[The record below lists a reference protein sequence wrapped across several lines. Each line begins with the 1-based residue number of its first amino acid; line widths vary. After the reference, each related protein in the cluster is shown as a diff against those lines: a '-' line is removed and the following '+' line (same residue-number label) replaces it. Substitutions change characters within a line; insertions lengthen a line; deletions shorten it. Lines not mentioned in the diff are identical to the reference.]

1 MSEGQ
6 QAPSGALGRFL
17 DDQGPTAVTAVLAGA
32 AGKKCPSCGHSYK
45 PRQKNQGHCSRRCY
59 DRAYNRVNPVARQR
73 PLPFAPPA
81 DPLIQPRDQRVP
93 KTERGPLCRMSRT
106 ILARLRQGEALASEL
121 QAMFPGAR
129 SVRTRISDV
138 NLWLQDRSE
147 KVSSAPVAGIVGE
160 WRYWIEGA

>member
-1 MSEGQ
+1 MSDESRYSAGE
-6 QAPSGALGRFL
+6 SS
-17 DDQGPTAVTAVLAGA
+17 AVTGQDALRGAGLRR
-32 AGKKCPSCGHSYK
+32 CSCGIWFRPKKWNQRFCHSK
-45 PRQKNQGHCSRRCY
+45 EA
-59 DRAYNRVNPVARQR
+59 DEAYNRANPVTRQR
-73 PLPFAPPA
+73 PLPFTPAPE
-81 DPLIQPRDQRVP
+81 PLIQPRDQRVP

-147 KVSSAPVAGIVGE
+147 KVSSAPVAGMVGE
-160 WRYWIEGA
+160 WRYWIEGVR